1 MIQCEMFCV
10 ASCVQNERIMMRRD
24 ALLSF
29 CLLFI
34 NTSRND
40 MEDCDNDN
48 KLLLGDFITSFLVSS
63 FVLHRL

>member
-10 ASCVQNERIMMRRD
+10 ASCVQNERITMRRD

-40 MEDCDNDN
+40 MEDCDNDD
-48 KLLLGDFITSFLVSS
+48 KLLLGDFIT
-63 FVLHRL
+63 